1 MATFKVPSQA
11 SRSVLTVDTLLGVD
25 MTNDPSNVDKS
36 QSPNGQN
43 LIRDVPGKVRK
54 CMGYEKLFTLEG
66 AIHGYHGYGEKPG
79 LLHAGTKL
87 YRVDLAGEDEP
98 ELVYSDAADRPS
110 RSWQLA
116 ERLFLADGKA
126 LLVYDGET
134 VKKASEIAKIPLFTI
149 AKAPAGGG
157 KQYEQLNL
165 LQPKFQE
172 MFLGTEDAKEY
183 HLSFSGLDSTAVVV
197 EVLSAQG
204 DWVKKSEGN
213 DFSVNRQT
221 GVVTFTTAP
230 GPSPVSGQD
239 NVRITA
245 ARTVAGYADRINK
258 CDIGILF
265 GVNGAADRLFLSGNP
280 DYPSYD
286 WYSGQND
293 PTYWPDTGYSTLGS
307 GGSAVMGYS
316 IINNYLAAHKDERDT
331 DRNVVIRRGDLV
343 DNQPAFPIT
352 NTLQGPGAVAKG
364 SFCYLCTEPVFL
376 TALGIYAITPSD
388 ISGERYSQDRSYYV
402 NGALT
407 RESGLAEAVAA
418 VFRDLY
424 WLCMNGHAY
433 ILDGLQ
439 SLGQERSEP
448 YSTRQYAC
456 FYRTNLPASAI
467 WVENDRLFFGDST
480 GAVYRFYDDPQ
491 AQESYND
498 DGQPIHAVWET
509 PDFSGKLFYKNK
521 TFRYLALQLTPAVA
535 TSVKL
540 YAQKRGI
547 WKFLREETRKARY
560 FSYASLIYSK
570 FTYSNDQTTKTLHT
584 KLRIKRVDK
593 ARFRFENDQPNEP
606 FGLMAYALE
615 YVENGNYKG

>member
-1 MATFKVPSQA
+1 MATFKVPSQV

-54 CMGYEKLFTLEG
+54 CMGYEKLFMLEG
-66 AIHGYHGYGEKPG
+66 VIHGYHGYGEKPG

-87 YRVDLAGEDEP
+87 YRVDLAGEEEP
-98 ELVYSDAADRPS
+98 ELVYCEAADRPS

-116 ERLFLADGKA
+116 EQLFLADGKA

-183 HLSFSGLDSTAVVV
+183 HLSFSGLDSTDVTV

-204 DWVKKSEGN
+204 DWVKKSEGA

-230 GPSPVSGQD
+230 GQSPVSGQD

-316 IINNYLAAHKDERDT
+316 
-331 DRNVVIRRGDLV
+331 
-343 DNQPAFPIT
+343 
-352 NTLQGPGAVAKG
+352 
-364 SFCYLCTEPVFL
+364 
-376 TALGIYAITPSD
+376 
-388 ISGERYSQDRSYYV
+388 QDRSYYV

-407 RESGLAEAVAA
+407 RESGLAGAVAA

-424 WLCMNGHAY
+424 WLCVNGHAY

-467 WVENDRLFFGDST
+467 WVENDRLFFGDSS
-480 GAVYRFYDDPQ
+480 GAVYRFFDDPK

-547 WKFLREETRKARY
+547 WGFLREEARKARY
-560 FSYASLIYSK
+560 FSYAGLIYSK

-593 ARFRFENDQPNEP
+593 ARFRFENDQRNEP